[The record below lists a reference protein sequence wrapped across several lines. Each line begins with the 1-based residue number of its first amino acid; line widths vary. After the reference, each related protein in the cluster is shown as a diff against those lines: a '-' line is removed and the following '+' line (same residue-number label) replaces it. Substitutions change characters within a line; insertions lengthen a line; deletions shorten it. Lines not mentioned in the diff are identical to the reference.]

1 MIMSKK
7 NKKMMAFA
15 LVFAYLLGACAVAT
29 VSSEDTEAVN
39 YTGPYTIYM
48 KTGDTFSY
56 TPTTNLSASY
66 TWATSGISGSVTA
79 AMCTLTNGAQGTG
92 KMTFSPTAAGK
103 ITVTC
108 TASKTTGTRTQT
120 KTQQLNFIVVTPIT
134 FASTGATVSGNTAT
148 ASLNTGTGEHTYTFT
163 TTGGIETGGS
173 NTTSFGNPTVTASN
187 GGTAS
192 KVTASKNGATVTV
205 SVASDVTAGTYTVT
219 MPASFSKGTGSD
231 KVKALSAN
239 KTLTFT
245 LTVYSV
251 VSISTTSADAIIGE
265 TENVTVAITDDDGL
279 TNKSFSLGARS
290 TTDATLSA
298 SGFLTD
304 ANWAIS
310 SNGVITIPTG
320 YSNSNLASGNSSA
333 PVTFN
338 VTVSGTQN
346 GGAAS
351 DTKQFTLTLYR
362 SLAFTTTP
370 VTDAEYTALISSSA
384 NGLDVLMGLSVVG
397 AQKITYDWGDGTY
410 TVRNDVIPDSIYQT
424 ASHSYEKSGSNFITI
439 TSENDF
445 GSSTHTTM
453 YTTGDLEEAAT
464 LSVSSIKADSHDG
477 VLTLRPLVS
486 TSGEPEYV
494 WTYSTNGGA
503 EKIITD
509 SSAASWVKEVNGQIL
524 SLFEDQIPYNTKFT
538 CNATL
543 TTGSEPITSSASYVY
558 DNGDF
563 FDEHGWLWIIFLILF
578 VLLVLAFLF
587 VTGFDPIVI
596 IGIVVV
602 GALAVGLF
610 ICKDF
615 GGIWDAL
622 TNTKI

>member
-1 MIMSKK
+1 MSTK

-15 LVFAYLLGACAVAT
+15 LVFAYLLSACAVAT
-29 VSSEDTEAVN
+29 VVTDDSEAVN
-39 YTGPYTIYM
+39 YAGPYTIYM
-48 KTGDTFSY
+48 KKGDTFTY

-79 AMCTLTNGAQGTG
+79 AMATLTNGAQGTA
-92 KMTFSPTAAGK
+92 KAVFAPTAEGK
-103 ITVTC
+103 ITITC
-108 TASKTTGTRTQT
+108 NASKTTGTQTQT
-120 KTQQLNFIVVTPIT
+120 KAQQLNFVVVTPIT
-134 FASTGATVSGNTAT
+134 FSASGATVSGNSASAT
-148 ASLNTGTGEHTYTFT
+148 LNTGTGAHTYTFS
-163 TTGGIETGGS
+163 TTGGIETGTTA
-173 NTTSFGNPTVTASN
+173 NLTSFGTPTVSASN

-192 KVTASKNGATVTV
+192 KVTATANGATVTV
-205 SVASDVTAGTYTVT
+205 NVAADVTAGTYTVT

-231 KVKALSAN
+231 TVKALSSS
-239 KTLTFT
+239 KSLTFT
-245 LTVYSV
+245 LTVYTV
-251 VSISTTSADAIIGE
+251 VSIATTSADAIIGE
-265 TENVTVAITDDDGL
+265 TENVTVAITDDAGL

-290 TTDATLSA
+290 TTDATLSN

-320 YSNSNLASGNSSA
+320 YSNVNMASGNSSA

-370 VTDAEYTALISSSA
+370 VTDAEYTALVSSSS
-384 NGLDVLMGLSVVG
+384 NGLDVLMGLSVSG
-397 AQKITYDWGDGTY
+397 AQKITYDWGDGTF
-410 TVRNDVIPDSIYQT
+410 TVREDVIPDSIYQT
-424 ASHSYEKSGSNFITI
+424 ASHSYAKPGSYFITI
-439 TSENDF
+439 ISENDF
-445 GSSTHTTM
+445 GSATHTTM
-453 YTTGDLEEAAT
+453 YTTGDFAEAAT

-486 TSGEPEYV
+486 TSGEPV
-494 WTYSTNGGA
+494 FTWKYSVDGGA
-503 EKIITD
+503 EQAIND
-509 SSAASWVKEVNGQIL
+509 SSVASWVKEVNGQIL
-524 SLFEDQIPYNTKFT
+524 TLFEDKIPYNTKFT
-538 CNATL
+538 CTATL
-543 TTGSEPITSSASYVY
+543 DTGSEPVTASASYVY
-558 DNGDF
+558 DNGSF
-563 FDEHGWLWIIFLILF
+563 IDEHGWLWIVFA
-578 VLLVLAFLF
+578 VLLVLSILVFLF
-587 VTGFDPIVI
+587 MTGPDPIVI
-596 IGIVVV
+596 GAMVVFGV
-602 GALAVGLF
+602 LSVALF